1 MCRIL
6 GCWFVLVQFWRY
18 PTWSDL
24 SLTFSHFQDHG
35 SATLRFEGAE
45 GGGSLQA
52 WSVWSRMDIG
62 THLTLADVCKLFPW
76 QALQVGESFSN
87 MDELLSQL
95 TCSSVQNDSKT
106 WTGALW
112 GMFYVDCGLQCQVS
126 ATLSGSAKVLA
137 AFGTTLAC
145 FSFDFLQNTMTDRQL
160 CCRSSSIWNQH
171 KAFSK
176 ETRVVTFQ
184 LLLLHSHTHTE
195 KDRHRKMKVFIS
207 VYFLWN
213 NVTGVGVEAHTAQSA
228 LSHRGAEIDLLI
240 TLSGRV
246 VRKPRWSCRHD
257 SRYVLRIEII

>member
-1 MCRIL
+1 MYFCSRVLWCVALLWSAVYCTIRYHMVTVSYGYHTLPYGHLANILVLYTLLIYICTHTHTHHLLGWYYVIMCRIL

-62 THLTLADVCKLFPW
+62 THLTLADICKLFPW

-176 ETRVVTFQ
+176 ETHVVTFQ
-184 LLLLHSHTHTE
+184 LLLLHSHTHRE
-195 KDRHRKMKVFIS
+195 R
-207 VYFLWN
+207 
-213 NVTGVGVEAHTAQSA
+213 
-228 LSHRGAEIDLLI
+228 
-240 TLSGRV
+240 
-246 VRKPRWSCRHD
+246 
-257 SRYVLRIEII
+257 